1 MKNIDVCENT
11 FESALK
17 TAVILYIECDDSKQ
31 YKTGELLKKEFEK
44 VLIAKDIQEALSL
57 FVNNKVDIL
66 VTNIYMPAIEGIA
79 FLEYMKSLSP
89 NLPCIAA
96 LGNLNAKNIIDL
108 IGLGINNIFVH
119 QLDINTLL
127 IEIYKAYKVTYH
139 YEQQEKEEVK
149 NSNSLFENQSIHQ
162 NNKFDFKDS
171 KSRENILFKLKY
183 LIDEES
189 LF

>member
-1 MKNIDVCENT
+1 VKNIDVCENT